1 MTFIATWDSRPVEI
15 LKNWIFYYF
24 KVLYMFLLFFDMSR
38 SVNTILTQI
47 LSVQESKERLNVYQF
62 SVGEIK
68 GNDV

>member
-15 LKNWIFYYF
+15 LKNWIFYYL
-24 KVLYMFLLFFDMSR
+24 KVLYMFLLFFAMSR

-47 LSVQESKERLNVYQF
+47 LSVQESKACLNVYQF

-68 GNDV
+68 GHNV